1 MVRRKGRKVE
11 GRHAPG
17 RPRSREDG
25 GGDVHRDGPTQG
37 RKVEGMG
44 TGMAVVRGGSRSEL

>member
-44 TGMAVVRGGSRSEL
+44 AGMAVVRGGSRSEL